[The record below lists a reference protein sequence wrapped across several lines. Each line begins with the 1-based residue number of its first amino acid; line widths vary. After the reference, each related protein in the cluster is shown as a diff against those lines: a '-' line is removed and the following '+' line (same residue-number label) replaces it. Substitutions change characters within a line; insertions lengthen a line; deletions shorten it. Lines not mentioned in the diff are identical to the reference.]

1 MTKVRRI
8 SELSQSL
15 PFTEYDFY
23 DLYLKTFEST
33 ELGRMKKVLPLH
45 QMAEAFGLVSKRQVP
60 RRGPKPYFTPEG
72 KVALMF
78 LMMRTQQSAPRLMEQ
93 LNGNIHYQIFCGIRI
108 DPERPLT
115 NYKLIDGIAVELAS
129 KLKIQRQQDVLA
141 EAWKPYMKDLD
152 MMYTDATCYESEMR
166 YPTDQKLLWE
176 CVEKSYRIMC
186 ETCGRMGVRRPRTK
200 FLDVE
205 KANLSYRKQRKHSNA
220 QAKKMT
226 RRLLNLLGKVLK
238 EIRRMEREHDGREL
252 LTIRERQTVDIVTKV
267 YRQQRNHFDSG
278 NRRESI
284 PDRIVSVSKP
294 YVRPIVRGK
303 EVKNVEFG
311 AKCNNI
317 MVDGISFIE
326 KLSFNAFNEGTR
338 LRHCVKMHRRL
349 FGVDVKRI
357 GGDACYAGT
366 DSRNFCK
373 ENGIQT
379 SFVKRGRPSQGKKEQ
394 DYVRQELARVRATA
408 MEGSF
413 GTQKEHYAMRRIKAR
428 KRETEILYIFFGIHT
443 ANVVHLAERM
453 ERLERQKTEAA

>member
-23 DLYLKTFEST
+23 DLYLKTFENT
-33 ELGRMKKVLPLH
+33 ELGRMKKVLPLR
-45 QMAEAFGLVSKRQVP
+45 QMAETFGLVNKRQVP
-60 RRGPKPYFTPEG
+60 KRGAKPYFTPEG

-78 LMMRTQQSAPRLMEQ
+78 LKTYTQLSAPKLMEQ

-108 DPERPLT
+108 DPEEPLT
-115 NYKLIDGIAVELAS
+115 NYKLIDDIAKELAD
-129 KLKIQRQQDVLA
+129 KLKIQRLQDVLA

-152 MMYTDATCYESEMR
+152 TMYTDATCYESEMR

-176 CVEKSYRIMC
+176 CVKKTYKIMC
-186 ETCGRMGVRRPRTK
+186 EVSGRMGVHRPRTK
-200 FLDVE
+200 YLDVE
-205 KANLSYRKQRKHSNA
+205 KACLSYRKQRKHSNT
-220 QAKKMT
+220 QTRKMT
-226 RRLLNLLGKVLK
+226 RRLLNLLGKILK
-238 EIRRMEREHDGREL
+238 EIRRMERGCDVPEL
-252 LTIRERQTVDIVTKV
+252 LTVKEKSLVDIITKV

-278 NRRESI
+278 DRRESI

-303 EVKNVEFG
+303 EVKSVEFG

-317 MVDGISFIE
+317 MVDGVSFIE

-338 LRHCVKMHRRL
+338 LQHCVKMHRRL
-349 FGVDVKRI
+349 FGVDVKKI
-357 GGDACYAGT
+357 GGDASYAGT
-366 DSRNFCK
+366 DNRGFCK

-379 SFVKRGRPSQGKKEQ
+379 SFVKRGRPTQEKKEQ

-413 GTQKEHYAMRRIKAR
+413 GIQKEHYAMRRIKAR
-428 KRETEILYIFFGIHT
+428 KKETEILYIFFGIHT
-443 ANVVHLAERM
+443 ANAVLLAER
-453 ERLERQKTEAA
+453 LTQQQKAKAA

>member
-1 MTKVRRI
+1 M
-8 SELSQSL
+8 

-23 DLYLKTFEST
+23 DLYQKTFEDS
-33 ELGRMKKVLPLH
+33 ELGRMKRLLPLRE
-45 QMAEAFGLVSKRQVP
+45 MAEAFGLVSKRQVP

-115 NYKLIDGIAVELAS
+115 NYKLIDGIAAELAG

-152 MMYTDATCYESEMR
+152 TMYTDATCYESEMR

-186 ETCGRMGVRRPRTK
+186 EACGRLGVRRPRTK
-200 FLDVE
+200 YLDVE

-238 EIRRMEREHDGREL
+238 EIRRMEREHDGQEL
-252 LTIRERQTVDIVTKV
+252 LTIRERQTVGIVTKV

-303 EVKNVEFG
+303 EVKSVEFG

-349 FGVDVKRI
+349 FGADVKRI
-357 GGDACYAGT
+357 GGDTSYSGT
-366 DSRNFCK
+366 DNRDFCK
-373 ENGIQT
+373 EYGIQT
-379 SFVKRGRPSQGKKEQ
+379 SFVKRGRPAQGMKES
-394 DYVRQELARVRATA
+394 DYVRQELARVRTSA

-428 KRETEILYIFFGIHT
+428 KKETEILYIFFGIHT
-443 ANVVHLAERM
+443 ANAVHLAERI
-453 ERLERQKTEAA
+453 LERQEAEAA